1 MDPTNDSQSVAE
13 QAADALVSQ
22 AQLQEQT
29 SETTE
34 AIREQSDAL
43 EDGTDTL
50 DKFAAGGLFALASM
64 GSLEGGVGQTAR
76 AVSTLFTETLKTTF
90 KQINDSSALAQE
102 TLGSF
107 RNLNTEIGGLSNTL
121 IATGGELGTFAEK
134 SFQMQKDFQMAQGG
148 MGDAAVTF
156 QNSLGQTTN
165 AFNFLYKNIED
176 AEKDFVEFRS
186 EVTEG
191 NAILMNNLSSAA
203 AMEMTIL
210 KRQLQLTG
218 DETAELLETQYALT
232 GEANADVAKSIVT
245 TARSLELATGLP
257 LNKLKEDI
265 IGITTDLDTFGD
277 IGVKSAGR
285 LAAAIGQAG
294 LDLQSFKGMTEQFMD
309 FDNSAKKMGDL
320 SAMFGIQMDA
330 MEMTYLANENQEEFF
345 HRMRED
351 VLAAGHD
358 VENMSRARQK
368 MLADQMGLSVKQM
381 RTFMLEGGDALDQF
395 ELEEATDKADDLD
408 AMQTAIT
415 TFKDAE
421 GALRTSL
428 EAAAS
433 KSAVMAAGAVTEF
446 AKVEDSMLNA
456 ATAAQNIK
464 ITPAQIQSART
475 MAATFNDTAGQMSI
489 KAGEMVAT
497 FMQGA
502 GSLASST
509 VNTTAAVMKDGAD
522 ALAHAAS
529 FTNSVVENVKSSIPG
544 ASEGSVNV
552 KTSYDTKELGNTIN
566 QANNP
571 LVQSIANSN
580 NATAGLTTQV
590 QNLTSNLANQRQ
602 PVILK
607 LGEKPLGKV
616 VIELL
621 KNTTTASGQQV
632 VFSGGA

>member
-330 MEMTYLANENQEEFF
+330 MEMTYLANEDQEEFLF
-345 HRMRED
+345 RMREEILD
-351 VLAAGHD
+351 AGLD
-358 VENMSRARQK
+358 VENMSKTRQRA
-368 MLADQMGLSVKQM
+368 LADQLGMNVTQMQQFMREGELSVDQAGMEAATESAKSM
-381 RTFMLEGGDALDQF
+381 DGLATAADKFGG
-395 ELEEATDKADDLD
+395 EL
-408 AMQTAIT
+408 
-415 TFKDAE
+415 E
-421 GALRTSL
+421 GALRGSKEFEESL
-428 EAAAS
+428 RMQLVYADGTARKIVEQRQSYENIPVETNTALKLSDQARENAMAQMRVETEVLAS
-433 KSAVMAAGAVTEF
+433 HVGSINVGIANF
-446 AKVEDSMLNA
+446 ATN
-456 ATAAQNIK
+456 
-464 ITPAQIQSART
+464 
-475 MAATFNDTAGQMSI
+475 
-489 KAGEMVAT
+489 AGEMAANVAGATMSMVGITPGPDGTGNVKVTGQVKVAT
-497 FMQGA
+497 DEKGQ
-502 GSLASST
+502 
-509 VNTTAAVMKDGAD
+509 
-522 ALAHAAS
+522 
-529 FTNSVVENVKSSIPG
+529 
-544 ASEGSVNV
+544 
-552 KTSYDTKELGNTIN
+552 
-566 QANNP
+566 QA
-571 LVQSIANSN
+571 I
-580 NATAGLTTQV
+580 TQV
-590 QNLTSNLANQRQ
+590 NNSASKQSERHAQIENRTIELADNQLSMQADVTSLVSAITQ
-602 PVILK
+602 
-607 LGEKPLGKV
+607 EKTMNVNHIINMNALSDK
-616 VIELL
+616 VIEVQEG
-621 KNTTTASGQQV
+621 KRGRF
-632 VFSGGA
+632 VFANADQG